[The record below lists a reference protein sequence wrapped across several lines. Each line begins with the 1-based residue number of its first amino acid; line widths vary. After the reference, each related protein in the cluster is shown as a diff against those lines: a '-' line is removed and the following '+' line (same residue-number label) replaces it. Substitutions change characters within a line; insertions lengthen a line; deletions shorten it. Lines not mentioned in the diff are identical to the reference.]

1 MSLAEIAPKLVG
13 SDPPPGRMPWFS
25 MDRAARKHPFP
36 TIPPK
41 AYEVPVLKVP
51 TITGVPYYVIS
62 DPAGVKQV
70 LLDKVANY
78 PKTERERRYFSAMF
92 GDGLLST
99 DGDLWRTH
107 RRTMAPSFS
116 PPSVASYAPAMAASA
131 LAFRSRWDQQP
142 DGAQIEVAEAM
153 TDLTLEIIARTMFST
168 DGEGVSANV
177 RDTMERAMGELNMN
191 LLDILPV
198 IGDVRF
204 RAREKRIAAMF
215 AAMDA
220 DIARMIDDR
229 KSNPTNGPQDL
240 LSRLIEARDSEGG
253 ATMSAKEIRD
263 QVVTI
268 FLAGHETTAATMCWL
283 WYLLSQH
290 PDVAARLHAELD
302 TVLEGRPPT
311 HEDLAS
317 LTYTRMVVDE
327 AMRVYPAAPGIST
340 RVALEADEIC
350 GMTIPKGGMV
360 AIAPWIL
367 HRHKLLWDD
376 PGRFDPERFAKDAPE
391 RPRFAY
397 MPFGGGPK
405 VCIGASLAITEVM
418 LILATL
424 AQRYSLALKPGHEV
438 EIQQRITMRPRG
450 GLPMILHRR

>member
-1 MSLAEIAPKLVG
+1 MSLAETAPRLVG
-13 SDPPPGRMPWFS
+13 SDPPPGRMPWFGG
-25 MDRAARKHPFP
+25 DKAARRHPFP
-36 TIPPK
+36 TIPQK

-51 TITGVPYYVIS
+51 TITGIAYYVIS
-62 DPAGVKQV
+62 DPVGVKQV
-70 LLDKVANY
+70 LLDKVTNY

-99 DGDLWRTH
+99 DGELWRTH

-142 DGAQIEVAEAM
+142 DGAEIEVAEAM
-153 TDLTLEIIARTMFST
+153 TDLTLEIIAQTMFST

-177 RDTMERAMGELNMN
+177 RDTMDRAMGELNMN
-191 LLDILPV
+191 ILDILPG
-198 IGDVRF
+198 IGDIRF
-204 RAREKRIAAMF
+204 RAREKRIAATF
-215 AAMDA
+215 AEMDA
-220 DIARMIDDR
+220 DIARMIEARLAAPAD
-229 KSNPTNGPQDL
+229 GPQDL
-240 LSRLIEARDSEGG
+240 LSRLIAARDSEGG
-253 ATMSAKEIRD
+253 ATMSPKEIRD

-290 PDVAARLHAELD
+290 PEVAARLHAELD
-302 TVLEGRPPT
+302 TVLSGRTPS
-311 HEDLAS
+311 HEDLGS
-317 LTYTRMVVDE
+317 LPYARMVVDE

-350 GMTIPKGGMV
+350 GMTIPKGGMI
-360 AIAPWIL
+360 AIAPWIM
-367 HRHKLLWDD
+367 HRHQLLWDEPD
-376 PGRFDPERFAKDAPE
+376 RFDPERFGKGAPE

-405 VCIGASLAITEVM
+405 VCIGASLAITETM

-424 AQRYSLALKPGHEV
+424 AQRYSLELKPGHEV

>member
-1 MSLAEIAPKLVG
+1 MSLAETTPKLVG
-13 SDPPPGRMPWFS
+13 SDPPPARMPWFS
-25 MDRAARKHPFP
+25 MDKAARRHPFP
-36 TIPPK
+36 NIPPQ

-51 TITGVPYYVIS
+51 TITGISYYVVS
-62 DPAGVKQV
+62 DPEGVKRV

-99 DGDLWRTH
+99 DGELWRTH
-107 RRTMAPSFS
+107 RRTMAPAFS

-142 DGAQIEVAEAM
+142 DGAEIEVAEAM

-168 DGEGVSANV
+168 DGATVSANV
-177 RDTMERAMGELNMN
+177 RRSMEGAMAELNMN

-198 IGDVRF
+198 IGDIRF
-204 RAREKRIAAMF
+204 RAREKRIAAVF
-215 AAMDA
+215 AEMDA
-220 DIARMIDDR
+220 DIARMIEDR
-229 KSNPTNGPQDL
+229 QSTPVDGPQDL

-268 FLAGHETTAATMCWL
+268 FLAGHETTAASMCWL

-290 PDVAARLHAELD
+290 PAVAARLHAELE
-302 TVLEGRPPT
+302 TVLDGRPPT
-311 HEDLAS
+311 HEDLPNLS
-317 LTYTRMVVDE
+317 YTKMVVDE

-367 HRHKLLWDD
+367 HRHTLLWDD
-376 PGRFDPERFAKDAPE
+376 PGRFDPERFAGDAPE

-405 VCIGASLAITEVM
+405 VCIGATLATTEIM

-424 AQRYSLALKPGHEV
+424 AQRYSLELKPGHEV
-438 EIQQRITMRPRG
+438 EVQQRITMRPRG
-450 GLPMILHRR
+450 GLPMLLHRR